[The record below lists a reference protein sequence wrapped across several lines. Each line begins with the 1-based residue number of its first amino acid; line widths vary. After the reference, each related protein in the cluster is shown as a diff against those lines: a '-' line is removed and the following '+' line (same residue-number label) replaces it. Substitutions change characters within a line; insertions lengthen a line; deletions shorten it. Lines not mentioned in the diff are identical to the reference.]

1 MSNLEHEL
9 MAAERA
15 LRNIAEM
22 TGGGYVA
29 LHWYSEI
36 GKFGVNIHDGEMV
49 RQAMDDRL
57 YPAMHKAS
65 DKTPFDVAAY
75 RAAKETAEVDEAA

>member
-22 TGGGYVA
+22 TGGDYVA
-29 LHWYSEI
+29 FHFYRGINKL
-36 GKFGVNIHDGEMV
+36 GVNIHDGELV
-49 RQAMDDRL
+49 RSRTCTTLNEAVGD
-57 YPAMHKAS
+57 AIVAK
-65 DKTPFDVAAY
+65 PFDVVAHRKAREAA
-75 RAAKETAEVDEAA
+75 AVDEAA